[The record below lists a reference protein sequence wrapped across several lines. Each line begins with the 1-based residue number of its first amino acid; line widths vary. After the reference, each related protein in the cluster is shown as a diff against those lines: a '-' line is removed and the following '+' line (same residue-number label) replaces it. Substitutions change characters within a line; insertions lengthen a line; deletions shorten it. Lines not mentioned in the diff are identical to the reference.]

1 MALPMALPTQGGGGN
16 LPMEGEKTVT
26 VWATAMATNP
36 AALVPVLW
44 IKATT
49 LTIFF
54 RNLATSGHPHLIL
67 GYHAK

>member
-1 MALPMALPTQGGGGN
+1 
-16 LPMEGEKTVT
+16 MEGEKTVT